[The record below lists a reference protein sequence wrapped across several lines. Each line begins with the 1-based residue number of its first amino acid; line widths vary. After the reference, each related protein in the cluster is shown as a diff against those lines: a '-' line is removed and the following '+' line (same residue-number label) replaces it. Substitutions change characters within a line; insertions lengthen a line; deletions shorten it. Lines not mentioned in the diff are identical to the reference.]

1 MSQTSDNSNP
11 MSFTPNYSRALEHFK
26 AQSKYAVSPLHTKQ
40 LAGHDVL
47 IKDETDRMGLGAF
60 KALGG
65 PYAIAQYIAGEWQAK
80 HGESLTATRM
90 QDADVKSFA
99 ADMTFVCASA
109 GNHGLGVAS
118 GARDVGAKARIFLA
132 HTVPD
137 SFGARLESFGAEV
150 VWAGDNYSQS
160 VAAAVQN
167 ADDTGAT
174 LLADGTWEGYTEL
187 PKLVMEGY
195 SVIGEETRA
204 QLEQAGQWPTHVFL
218 QAGVGGLACAM
229 AYMIRHNWPVQP
241 KIIVVEPDAAEC
253 LQASHRAGKPTDVTG
268 PDSNMGR
275 LDCKE
280 PSMVAWHT
288 LEQCDVSY
296 VTLTDTEG
304 QAGADQMTA
313 MGVAT
318 TPSGAAGFT
327 ALNKMLDDLSS
338 QAGFLPLVIISE
350 GQV

>member
-1 MSQTSDNSNP
+1 MIQAQDNANP
-11 MSFTPNYSRALEHFK
+11 MNFAPNFARALQHFQ
-26 AQSKYAVSPLHTKQ
+26 AQPKYVVSPLHVKQ
-40 LAGHDVL
+40 WASYDVL
-47 IKDETDRMGLGAF
+47 VKDETERMGLGAF

-65 PYAIAQYIAGEWQAK
+65 PYAIAQYIADQWQAK
-80 HGESLTATRM
+80 HGESLTAMRM
-90 QDADVKSFA
+90 QDADVNSFA

-137 SFGARLESFGAEV
+137 SFGARLESYGAEV

-160 VAAAVQN
+160 VAAAVKN
-167 ADDTGAT
+167 ANDTGAT

-195 SVIGEETRA
+195 SVIAEETRA
-204 QLEQAGQWPTHVFL
+204 QLEQAGQWPSHVFL

-296 VTLTDTEG
+296 VTLTDEEG

-327 ALNKMLDDLSS
+327 ALTKVVDDLSA
-338 QAGFLPLVIISE
+338 QADFLPLVIISE

>member
-1 MSQTSDNSNP
+1 MSQASDNSNP
-11 MSFTPNYSRALEHFK
+11 MSFTPNYSRALEHF
-26 AQSKYAVSPLHTKQ
+26 QSQAKYAVSPLHIKQ
-40 LAGHDVL
+40 LAGYDVL
-47 IKDETDRMGLGAF
+47 VKDETDRMGLGAF

-65 PYAIAQYIAGEWQAK
+65 PYAIAQYIADQWHTK
-80 HGESLTATRM
+80 HGESLTAMRM

-137 SFGARLESFGAEV
+137 SFGARLESYGAEV

-160 VAAAVQN
+160 VAAAVKN

-195 SVIGEETRA
+195 SVIAEETRA
-204 QLEQAGQWPTHVFL
+204 QLEQVGRWPTHVFL

-288 LEQCDVSY
+288 LEQCDVTY
-296 VTLTDTEG
+296 VTLTDEEG

-327 ALNKMLDDLSS
+327 ALTKMLGEVSD

>member
-1 MSQTSDNSNP
+1 MTQSTCQFAPDYNHALSH
-11 MSFTPNYSRALEHFK
+11 FQAQPN
-26 AQSKYAVSPLHTKQ
+26 YAVSPLHNMQ
-40 LAGHDVL
+40 LDGHNILV
-47 IKDETDRMGLGAF
+47 KDETQRMDLGAF

-65 PYAIAQYIAGEWQAK
+65 PYAIARYIAEQWQQKTGEAV
-80 HGESLTATRM
+80 TAERL
-90 QDADVKSFA
+90 QDADIKAFA
-99 ADMTFVCASA
+99 AAITFVCASA

-118 GARDVGAKARIFLA
+118 GARDMGARARIFLA
-132 HTVPD
+132 RTVPE
-137 SFGARLESFGAEV
+137 SFGRRLESYGAEV

-160 VAAAVQN
+160 VAAAVAN
-167 ADDTGAT
+167 ADTTGAT

-195 SVIGEETRA
+195 TVIAEELRLA
-204 QLEQAGQWPTHVFL
+204 LAASGQWPSHVFL

-241 KIIVVEPDAAEC
+241 ELIVVEPDAAEC
-253 LQASHRAGKPTDVTG
+253 LQASHRAGQPTNVEG

-288 LEQCDVSY
+288 LEQCQVTY
-296 VTLTDTEG
+296 VTLTDNAA
-304 QAGADQMTA
+304 QAGADAMSA
-313 MGVAT
+313 MGLPT

-327 ALNKMLDDLSS
+327 ALQQQLASGS
-338 QAGFLPLVIISE
+338 QAEGFLPLVIISE

>member
-1 MSQTSDNSNP
+1 MTSNP
-11 MSFTPNYSRALEHFK
+11 MTFAPDFGRAMTHFE
-26 AQSKYAVSPLHTKQ
+26 AQPTYTVSPLHHMALQ
-40 LAGHDVL
+40 GQEVL
-47 IKDETDRMGLGAF
+47 VKDETQRMGLGAF

-65 PYAIAQYIAGEWQAK
+65 PYAIARYISDQWQANK
-80 HGESLTATRM
+80 GEKLNAARL
-90 QDADVKSFA
+90 QDGDVKAFA
-99 ADMTFVCASA
+99 AEMTFVCASA

-118 GARDVGAKARIFLA
+118 GARDRGAKARIFLA
-132 HTVPD
+132 HTVPK
-137 SFGARLESFGAEV
+137 SFGARLESYGAEV

-160 VAAAVQN
+160 VAAAVQD
-167 ADDTGAT
+167 AADTGAT
-174 LLADGTWEGYTEL
+174 LLADGTWQGYTEL

-195 SVIGEETRA
+195 CVIAEELRT
-204 QLEQAGQWPTHVFL
+204 QLAQAGNWPSHVFL

-241 KIIVVEPDAAEC
+241 EIIVVEPDAAEC
-253 LQASHRAGKPTDVTG
+253 LQASHRAGEPTNVTG

-288 LEQCDVSY
+288 LEKCHVSY
-296 VTLTDTEG
+296 QLLSDAEAE
-304 QAGADQMTA
+304 AGANMMTHL
-313 MGVAT
+313 GVAT

-327 ALNKMLDDLSS
+327 ALHKRLAEFADVPE
-338 QAGFLPLVIISE
+338 FLPLVIISE

>member
-1 MSQTSDNSNP
+1 MTMSNAMN
-11 MSFTPNYSRALEHFK
+11 FTPDFARALSYFQ
-26 AQSKYAVSPLHTKQ
+26 AQDNYAVSPLHTKEVNGQ
-40 LAGHDVL
+40 TVL
-47 IKDETDRMGLGAF
+47 VKDETQRMGLGAF

-65 PYAIAQYIAGEWQAK
+65 PYAIARYIADQWQAQHK
-80 HGESLTATRM
+80 ELLTPARM
-90 QDADVKSFA
+90 QDADVKAFA
-99 ADMTFVCASA
+99 SGMTFVCASA
-109 GNHGLGVAS
+109 GNHGLGVAR

-132 HTVPD
+132 HTVPQG
-137 SFGARLESFGAEV
+137 FGARLESFGAEV

-160 VAAAVQN
+160 VEAAVQN
-167 ADDTGAT
+167 AADTGAT

-195 SVIGEETRA
+195 TVIGEEMRA
-204 QLEQAGQWPTHVFL
+204 QLTESGQWPSHVFL

-241 KIIVVEPDAAEC
+241 EIIVVEPDAAEC
-253 LQASHRAGKPTDVTG
+253 LQASHRSGEPTNVDG

-280 PSMVAWHT
+280 PSHVAWHT
-288 LEQCDVSY
+288 LEKCDVRY
-296 VTLTDTEG
+296 VTLTDEQAT
-304 QAGADQMTA
+304 AGADHMTA

-318 TPSGAAGFT
+318 TPSGGAGFT
-327 ALNKMLDDLSS
+327 ALTLAMSELQNTEN
-338 QAGFLPLVIISE
+338 FLPLVIISE